1 MITLIDGVS
10 ATTSN
15 SGTNVLDVSGEF
27 QDKQMRFQVT
37 ISNTA
42 TVQIYVSN
50 DNTNWV
56 SVSSKTSSGV
66 YENIVWSYVKADVT
80 AYTSGTITCTLTL

>member
-66 YENIVWSYVKADVT
+66 YENIVWPYVKADVT